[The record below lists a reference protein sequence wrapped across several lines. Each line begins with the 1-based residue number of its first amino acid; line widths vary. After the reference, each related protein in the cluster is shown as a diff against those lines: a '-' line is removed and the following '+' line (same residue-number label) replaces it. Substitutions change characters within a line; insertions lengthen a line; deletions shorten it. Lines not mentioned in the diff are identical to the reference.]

1 MRVFVV
7 DDEQPTLDLM
17 VRSLSEFPDVDVAG
31 AFALPSVA
39 LQAVDAAGPCA
50 FDAAFLDISLP
61 GMNGIELAIQLQEYQ
76 PELRVVFVTAHD
88 QYALQAF
95 DADAIDYVLKPV
107 SEARLK
113 RSIDRLRR
121 LLDEIPPASDKSAV
135 SSTPLDGRLQN
146 LASPECPA
154 KIRISLPKKGSLAVY
169 NRQGQRVR
177 FSTAKQEDLLREL
190 FVSKGDLRKWEL
202 VDQYWPELDA
212 KRAEQNLYMTIYR
225 LKQAIRENDLP
236 FRLMTDKG
244 RYRLELTEAVTIES

>member
-7 DDEQPTLDLM
+7 DDELPTLDLM
-17 VRSLSEFPDVDVAG
+17 VRTLSGFPDVDVTG
-31 AFALPSVA
+31 AFALPSAAIQA
-39 LQAVDAAGPCA
+39 LGAAGPGV

-61 GMNGIELAIQLQEYQ
+61 GMNGIELAINLQEFQ
-76 PELRVVFVTAHD
+76 PDLRVVFVTAHD

-107 SEARLK
+107 SEARLQ
-113 RSIDRLRR
+113 RSVDRLRR
-121 LLDEIPPASDKSAV
+121 LLNETSLPADRQAV
-135 SSTPLDGRLQN
+135 SSIPLPVNSPN
-146 LASPECPA
+146 LASLEPLA
-154 KIRISLPKKGSLAVY
+154 KIRISLPKKGSLAVF

-190 FVSKGDLRKWEL
+190 LVSKGDLRKWEL
-202 VDQYWPELDA
+202 VDQYWPDLDA

-236 FRLMTDKG
+236 FRLTTDKG